1 MDRTIAGLR
10 KRLDRPIVLVGMMGS
25 GKSTIGRRLAKRLEL
40 GFVDADDEI
49 AAAARMSIADIFET
63 YGEEGFRDGE
73 RRVIAR
79 LLQSDEGVIATGG
92 GAFVE
97 PETRAMILEQA
108 VAIWL
113 DSDIDTLVERVS
125 RKDNRPLLQGRNPR
139 EVLEQLLAERGPI
152 YAQAPI
158 RVVSDNGSMTRMV
171 ARIIEALGAWG

>member
-1 MDRTIAGLR
+1 
-10 KRLDRPIVLVGMMGS
+10 MGS

-97 PETRAMILEQA
+97 PETRTMILEQA

-152 YAQAPI
+152 YARAPI